1 MKRRSDQPG
10 MFSNGRRRALRI
22 LGASGIV
29 AGALSLGAVEP
40 AFAAGPGMPQPAE
53 KVSETLQRLFG
64 GRPLQPAGEQ
74 IKFEAPTIAENGSV
88 VPLRVES
95 SLPMAPDKYVKRVYI
110 ITDKNRRPL
119 NASFGFTP
127 EAGKASFG
135 TNIRLAESS
144 DVRVVAE
151 MSDGTLYEAKR
162 EIKVTIGGCGG

>member
-1 MKRRSDQPG
+1 MKWRSDQSG

-22 LGASGIV
+22 LGAGGIV

-40 AFAAGPGMPQPAE
+40 AFAAPGTPQPAE

-64 GRPLQPAGEQ
+64 GRPLQPAEDR

-95 SLPMAPDKYVKRVYI
+95 SLPMAPDKYVKRIYI

-127 EAGKASFG
+127 EAGKASIG

-162 EIKVTIGGCGG
+162 EVKVTIGGCGG

>member
-1 MKRRSDQPG
+1 

-22 LGASGIV
+22 LGASGVV
-29 AGALSLGAVEP
+29 AGALSLLAIEP
-40 AFAAGPGMPQPAE
+40 AFAAAPGTPQPAE

-64 GRPLQPAGEQ
+64 GRPLQPAEDR
-74 IKFEAPTIAENGSV
+74 IKFEAPTIAENGAV

-95 SLPMAPDKYVKRVYI
+95 SLPMAPDKYVKRIYI

-127 EAGKASFG
+127 DAGRASVG

-162 EIKVTIGGCGG
+162 EVKVTIGGCGG